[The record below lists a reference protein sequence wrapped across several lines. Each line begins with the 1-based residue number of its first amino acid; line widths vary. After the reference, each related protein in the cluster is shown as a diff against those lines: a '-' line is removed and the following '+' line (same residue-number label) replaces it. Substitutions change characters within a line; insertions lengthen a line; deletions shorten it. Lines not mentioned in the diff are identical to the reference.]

1 MLVGLETELRD
12 EAQPANETQRILGE
26 AQRRD
31 RPQDPPVEVVT
42 ASVGIDERTV
52 GEESQIPRYT
62 AARSPDSKGRTLIFA
77 TDPGQFGMGI
87 VGSASDPALATQIA
101 KLLNRLD
108 PASYKAKNPE
118 HRVVVAPA

>member
-1 MLVGLETELRD
+1 MRSPRLARNVAEGL
-12 EAQPANETQRILGE
+12 
-26 AQRRD
+26 
-31 RPQDPPVEVVT
+31 T
-42 ASVGIDERTV
+42 AMAAVLAVDERAA

-77 TDPGQFGMGI
+77 TDPGRFGMGV

-108 PASYKAKNPE
+108 PASYKRA
-118 HRVVVAPA
+118 RSIGWW